1 MCSFQYVDLFVMNYI
16 AKKILLKYYYALFY
30 TIDNNL
36 FKIRDISLNLQ
47 KLLHFKIECLDS

>member
-36 FKIRDISLNLQ
+36 FKIRV
-47 KLLHFKIECLDS
+47 LLFIQD